1 MIRGLARILI
11 LHAVVSFRVRGQI
24 VSQKPPES
32 ANFRKKKFP
41 PRIPPIFV
49 IPKTMPVSMPVDRI
63 DAGRILCRSGVEPP
77 TGTIHPRQI
86 PPTTPNPESHP
97 PPQCVNSGVAL
108 CRSGVE
114 PPTGTIHPRQI
125 PPATPNPESHPLP
138 NAGQCR
144 SEVAP
149 PTGIHRPT
157 SNQRSVITP
166 PSPAHSKTTA
176 STDYHPPP
184 TPPDATTSA
193 KPEKPAPD
201 AASSP
206 QPARP
211 PNKTPPR
218 PLPNHSDYPDTPPSP
233 PPESA
238 KLRKKIRR
246 EFPPFFFKIGYNPP
260 RNQSEFFDSENQKER
275 NPCIGK

>member
-1 MIRGLARILI
+1 MLLSHFGCADRLYHKNPPNPPISEKKNFPPEFPPFLSFPRRCQYRCQSIGGMPVVFYAGRGLNPR
-11 LHAVVSFRVRGQI
+11 
-24 VSQKPPES
+24 PE
-32 ANFRKKKFP
+32 
-41 PRIPPIFV
+41 
-49 IPKTMPVSMPVDRI
+49 
-63 DAGRILCRSGVEPP
+63 RS
-77 TGTIHPRQI
+77 
-86 PPTTPNPESHP
+86 TP
-97 PPQCVNSGVAL
+97 AKY
-108 CRSGVE
+108 
-114 PPTGTIHPRQI
+114 
-125 PPATPNPESHPLP
+125 PATPNPESHPLP

-157 SNQRSVITP
+157 SNQRNVITP

-184 TPPDATTSA
+184 PPPTPPAATTSA

-233 PPESA
+233 PPRIRQIA
-238 KLRKKIRR
+238 KKKFAAN
-246 EFPPFFFKIGYNPP
+246 FPRFFFQNLI
-260 RNQSEFFDSENQKER
+260 
-275 NPCIGK
+275 